1 MADFIAKKPFSSI
14 RWGNIQA
21 GDPVDNIDK
30 TILRQM
36 VESGMVEM
44 TAEYAARLRQEQAIE
59 AAKTAKA
66 KK

>member
-14 RWGNIQA
+14 RWGNIKV

-36 VESGMVEM
+36 VENGMVEM
-44 TAEYAARLRQEQAIE
+44 TAEYSARLRQEQAIE
-59 AAKTAKA
+59 AAKAAKA